1 MKQSI
6 IGEIYFSWTK
16 GELKKLNKFIST
28 SHWSKSETMIQCHNC
43 IAAYTNKEKLDQLTK
58 EILFKA
64 VYPKDDYNDNKLRFT
79 LNRLMEAIKEFILLE
94 ENEKKNIHSE
104 KIWMDFIQN
113 KKLKKNIL
121 LNIESEYSFKNMH
134 DRLIYNYYKSAIKGN
149 YVFNF
154 ATNIE
159 ERFKALL
166 DMSHSVE
173 EFSDYIF
180 LKQYAL
186 MNTFN
191 TKYQSQDFQLVLS
204 KYNYIKNNLKYQN
217 IIEFQVYISLIEML
231 LNSQSEYYYAYK
243 NLVFQSLNS
252 ASDEDKIDLISY
264 LLNYTSNQ
272 INLGKIEFIDE
283 QYQLYI
289 FFEKYDIYNIS
300 QFLSSSKVNNIV
312 FIFLK
317 KKDFTRA
324 EKFIEDYVTL
334 LPKEIM
340 DSCRHFNLARI
351 RFEKK
356 MYKESLRELL
366 KVDFGRDAFY
376 SINSKVLLLK
386 NYFEIKESDA
396 LSSLVISFK
405 EYIKKNKVISESHKI
420 SIINFLKMVDKIYGA
435 TPSKAKKLDEDIYKQ
450 TQIAEKS
457 WLLEKISEKIR

>member
-28 SHWSKSETMIQCHNC
+28 SHWSKSVTIIQCHNC
-43 IAAYTNKEKLDQLTK
+43 LAAYASKERLEQLTK
-58 EILFKA
+58 EILFKE
-64 VYPKDDYNDNKLRFT
+64 VYPEDNYNDNKLRFT

-94 ENEKKNIHSE
+94 ENEKKNVHSE

-121 LNIESEYSFKNMH
+121 LNIENDYNPHGALNKFIFQYNKSVLNGQYNFIKNASVEDKYNSIIEMAKAAEAFADFEFLRQYSL
-134 DRLIYNYYKSAIKGN
+134 LITFSNVYKSSDLHIVQTRYNELKHKSN
-149 YVFNF
+149 YKNIPEFEVYFLIIELL
-154 ATNIE
+154 TNPNHE
-159 ERFKALL
+159 G
-166 DMSHSVE
+166 
-173 EFSDYIF
+173 Y
-180 LKQYAL
+180 Y
-186 MNTFN
+186 
-191 TKYQSQDFQLVLS
+191 
-204 KYNYIKNNLKYQN
+204 NLKNYLFENSNLWDLPDQ
-217 IIEFQVYISLIEML
+217 IIWI
-231 LNSQSEYYYAYK
+231 N
-243 NLVFQSLNS
+243 
-252 ASDEDKIDLISY
+252 Y
-264 LLNYTSNQ
+264 LLNYSTAQ
-272 INLGKIEFIDE
+272 INKGDLDFIDE
-283 QYQLYI
+283 QYL
-289 FFEKYDIYNIS
+289 IYNFCQENS
-300 QFLSSSKVNNIV
+300 MFNSLDFLTNTRINNVIH
-312 FIFLK
+312 IFLR
-317 KKDFTRA
+317 KKDFIRA
-324 EKFIEDYVTL
+324 EKFIEDYVSF
-334 LPKEIM
+334 LPSEIM